1 MRNHVVITGTGRAG
15 TTFLVELLTHIG
27 LDTGFT
33 VGNIPVFK
41 NIYCNA
47 GLEHNLRSEDPPY
60 IVKDPAFCDYCDQIL
75 ENKGI
80 DIERVYIPVRDLSE
94 SAESRRRIASG
105 GTLAGGLWGTDSME
119 PGDQELA
126 LAEKQQN
133 LLLNLA
139 KTQIPVVFIHYPLM
153 LKDAEY
159 LFDKLIDLLWTDC
172 RFYIM
177 EPKFKELHAKLV
189 QNAG

>member
-1 MRNHVVITGTGRAG
+1 MRRHVVITGTGRAG

-47 GLEHNLRSEDPPY
+47 GLENNLRGEDPPY

-75 ENKGI
+75 ENK
-80 DIERVYIPVRDLSE
+80 DIFVERVYIPVRDLTGA
-94 SAESRRRIASG
+94 AESRRCVSKNG
-105 GTLAGGLWGTDSME
+105 HVAGGLWGTNNME
-119 PGDQELA
+119 PGAQELV
-126 LAEKQQN
+126 LAKKQQN
-133 LLLNLA
+133 LLLSLA
-139 KTQIPVVFIHYPLM
+139 KTEIPIVFIHYPMM
-153 LKDAEY
+153 LQDAKY
-159 LFDKLIDLLWTDC
+159 LYFKLLDLLWGRDTWHIVKTE
-172 RFYIM
+172 FI
-177 EPKFKELHAKLV
+177 KLHGKLV